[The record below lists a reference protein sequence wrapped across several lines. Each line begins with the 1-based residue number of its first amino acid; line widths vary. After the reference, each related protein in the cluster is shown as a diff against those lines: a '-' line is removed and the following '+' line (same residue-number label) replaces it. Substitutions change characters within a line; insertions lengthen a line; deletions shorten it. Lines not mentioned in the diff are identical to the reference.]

1 VVVVAVAEHDPVGHR
16 QVHAQPGRVLRH
28 QIGLAHVQ
36 QAGAAVDLDVEAEAV
51 LGGQVRRAD
60 VVVHQAGDAPGGEG
74 HYRAESSSSAAE
86 SSSSAAESSS
96 SAAESSSSPAESS
109 SSMAESSSSPAES
122 SSSMAESSGR
132 DPMARNSVPPWVWG
146 LRSRSTFEKPTL
158 VACSGSQ
165 TRRRRGAPASSAA
178 DVGNPGR
185 PAVSRSS

>member
-74 HYRAESSSSAAE
+74 HYRAESSSS
-86 SSSSAAESSS
+86 
-96 SAAESSSSPAESS
+96 
-109 SSMAESSSSPAES
+109 
-122 SSSMAESSGR
+122 MAESSGR